1 MLSIFEPKKILYP
14 YKMYQDITDF
24 LPIYPNI
31 NQLDDDIF
39 NPYTDNFYE
48 DIYRKDEFYENKLS
62 AVEDFPE
69 VVGTLMKN
77 QKLIAR
83 FFSSRTLYDQ
93 LLLVHAMG
101 SGKGCTAI
109 GAVEQIK
116 SEGGGFKG
124 AIYVAK
130 GEALLQ
136 NFMNELVFKCTD
148 GRYIPEDYNELTE
161 LEKVHRTKKLIKEY
175 YTLNTFE
182 TFAKKIKTK
191 TDEQLQNEY
200 NNHIII
206 IDEVHNLRVK
216 DTTTDKGIN
225 MYSEFHRLLHTV
237 KDCKILLMSGTPM
250 KDGVEEISS
259 VMNLLLPL
267 DEQLPYG
274 EEFVDKFFNKTTGGV
289 LKVKST
295 KVDTLKS
302 VFKGR
307 VSFLVNMQS
316 DIKKVFM
323 GDLTGDL
330 KYLKVVE
337 DFMGKFQS
345 DVYKT
350 AYELDKGDRKGV
362 YSNSRQASLFVFPDG
377 SYGDTGF
384 KKYISATTTTK
395 KGQELLKNVQR
406 NNYNITSILAKELDG
421 VSVEEKLKKLQKFS
435 SKYAESI
442 KLVLEAQKEGKCM
455 FIYNEYV
462 KGSGLILFGFI
473 LEMFGFKKATGN
485 ETDKSFYP
493 RYASLT
499 SETASDKQLTDL
511 VNRFNKPDNMN
522 GKVINIIMGSRKIS
536 EGFSFKNIQIED
548 IHTPWYNYS
557 ETSQAIARGV
567 RLGSHRQLIEAG
579 IIPTVDIYQRVSIPS
594 NRVQSI
600 DLDMYQISEIKDVSI
615 KGVERI
621 LKVSAWDCGL
631 AYDRNHVT
639 KEDGERECDYTKC
652 DYKCEGISDFTP
664 AKQDL
669 DYSTFD
675 IYYNRE
681 VIDKIIENIKIL
693 FRTHFRLDLN
703 SITDYLHEFSE
714 FQIITALHEI
724 INKSIQFIN
733 KYGFLSYMKEENNI
747 FFLVDS
753 LSVSGQFSSDY
764 YTEFP
769 NISTDITFNKVVQPL
784 YLASLPGIVEQIE
797 NAKNLN
803 DIRKL
808 MVRLPL
814 EIHEEL
820 IESSIL
826 ARKKNIKKN
835 ESVRNLILEYFVNSY
850 AEIDGTWV
858 SWLLYDDN
866 EILRCLDG
874 SVWKDCTEEFAEKVE
889 KSKQTLQLELEQNP
903 YGYYGQ
909 YNKESG
915 DFCIRDVQETPT
927 LKKHTKTSGKR
938 CTNWPKESLIPV
950 ILDKLKITTPVVS
963 NLDKKELDT
972 WTKIQEMK
980 KDTLLKEI
988 SKNKYVKDR
997 ANKSLSQEKLANIL
1011 FWGKLQIK
1019 PTCSYMYKWFDSN
1032 KLLVEDTN
1040 CGKMGKI
1047 KI

>member
-1 MLSIFEPKKILYP
+1 
-14 YKMYQDITDF
+14 MYQDITNF
-24 LPIYPNI
+24 LPVYPDI
-31 NQLDDDIF
+31 NDLDDDMF
-39 NPYTDNFYE
+39 NPYSDNFYE
-48 DIYRKDEFYENKLS
+48 TIYRKEEFYENKLS
-62 AVEDFPE
+62 AVEDFPD

-77 QKLIAR
+77 QKLISR
-83 FFSSRTLYDQ
+83 FFSSRTIYDQ

-124 AIYVAK
+124 AIYIAK

-148 GRYIPEDYNELTE
+148 GRYIPENYDDLTE

-182 TFAKKIKTK
+182 TFAKKIKSK
-191 TDEQLQNEY
+191 TNEQLQREY
-200 NNHIII
+200 NNYIII
-206 IDEVHNLRVK
+206 IDEVHNLRIK

-225 MYSEFHRLLHTV
+225 IYSEFHRLLHTV

-259 VMNLLLPL
+259 IMNLLLPL
-267 DEQLPYG
+267 DSQLPSG
-274 EEFVDKFFNKTTGGV
+274 DEFVDQFFSRSSSGV
-289 LKVKST
+289 LKVKNN

-307 VSFLVNMQS
+307 VSFLTNMQS
-316 DIKKVFM
+316 NIKKIFM
-323 GDLTGDL
+323 GELLGNL

-345 DVYKT
+345 DAYKL

-377 SYGDTGF
+377 SYGDAGF
-384 KKYISATTTTK
+384 KKYITAKSTSK
-395 KGQELLKNVQR
+395 KGQELMKNIETY
-406 NNYNITSILAKELDG
+406 NYSISAALAKELDG
-421 VSVEEKLKKLQKFS
+421 VSVEDKLKKLQKFS
-435 SKYAESI
+435 SKYADSI
-442 KLVLEAQKEGKCM
+442 KLVLKAQQEGKSI

-462 KGSGLILFGFI
+462 KGSGLVLFGFI
-473 LEMFGFKKATGN
+473 LEIFGFKRATGN
-485 ETDKSFYP
+485 EADKSFHP

-522 GKVINIIMGSRKIS
+522 GKVINVIMGSRKIS

-557 ETSQAIARGV
+557 ETSQAIARGI

-579 IIPTVDIYQRVSIPS
+579 IIPNVEIYQRVSIPS
-594 NRVQSI
+594 NKVQSI
-600 DLDMYQISEIKDVSI
+600 DLDMYQISEVKDVSI

-639 KEDGERECDYTKC
+639 TEDGERECDYTTC
-652 DYKCEGISDFTP
+652 DYKCEGISDLTVE
-664 AKQDL
+664 KQDL

-675 IYYNRE
+675 IYYNTQIVE
-681 VIDKIIENIKIL
+681 QIIERIKIL
-693 FRTHFRLDLN
+693 FRTNFRLDLN
-703 SITDYLHEFSE
+703 TITDYLSDFSE
-714 FQIITALHEI
+714 FQVITALHDI
-724 INKSIQFIN
+724 INKSTQFTN

-753 LSVSGQFSSDY
+753 LSVAGQFSSDY

-784 YLASLPGIVEQIE
+784 YLASLPEIVKQIDS
-797 NAKNLN
+797 AKVLN

-808 MVRLPL
+808 MVRLPI
-814 EIHEEL
+814 EVHEEL

-826 ARKKNIKKN
+826 ARKLNVKKN
-835 ESVRNLILEYFVNSY
+835 ELGRSLILEYFANSY
-850 AEIDGTWV
+850 AEIEGTWV

-874 SVWKDCTEEFAEKVE
+874 KVWKDCKEEFVEKVE
-889 KSKQTLQLELEQNP
+889 RSKQTIQLELEQNP

-915 DFCIRDVQETPT
+915 DFCIRDVQDTPT
-927 LKKHTKTSGKR
+927 MKKHLRTSGKR
-938 CTNWPKESLIPV
+938 CTNWPKESLVPV
-950 ILDKLKITTPVVS
+950 ILDKLKITSPSVK

-972 WTKIQEMK
+972 WTKIKDMK

-997 ANKSLSQEKLANIL
+997 ASKSLSQEQLANIL

-1019 PTCSYMYKWFDSN
+1019 PTCSYMYKWFDDN
-1032 KLLVEDTN
+1032 NLLAEDNN